1 MAQFSH
7 IAGVPVLDLINTV
20 EWRLSATEREEDLV
34 TYAPVAQWGLESGF
48 LDEQEHAQVLRLVR
62 HNADEAEA
70 ERLHII
76 ALRESAY
83 SAIFSGSQGAEDD
96 LAAEYGEAIE
106 HSSLTRDGDRWL
118 WQPSELTLSTLRH
131 RIAIALIEFM
141 ARDDL
146 DRLHQCE
153 DVACGWVYLDTSP
166 RRNRRWCVTADCGD
180 RNRSR
185 AYYARQKAKGSQQ
198 DPDTP

>member
-20 EWRLSATEREEDLV
+20 EWRLSATEREEDLL
-34 TYAPVAQWGLESGF
+34 TYVHVAQWGLESGF
-48 LDEQEHAQVLRLVR
+48 LDEQEQAQVVRLAR
-62 HNADEAEA
+62 DNAGEAEA
-70 ERLHII
+70 ERLCVI
-76 ALRESAY
+76 AFRESAY
-83 SAIFSGSQGAEDD
+83 AAIFCGDQGAADD
-96 LAAEYGEAIE
+96 LAAEYREAITAC
-106 HSSLTRDGDRWL
+106 HLDHDDGRWS
-118 WQPSELTLSTLRH
+118 WQPTELTLATARH

-153 DVACGWVYLDTSP
+153 DEACGWVYLDTSP
-166 RRNRRWCVTADCGD
+166 RGNRRWCVTADCGD

-185 AYYARQKAKGSQQ
+185 AYYARQKAKRSQP
-198 DPDTP
+198 DPGMP

>member
-20 EWRLSATEREEDLV
+20 EWRLSATEREEDLL
-34 TYAPVAQWGLESGF
+34 TYIHVAQWGLESGF
-48 LDEQEHAQVLRLVR
+48 LNESEYAQAGRLAR
-62 HNADEAEA
+62 DDAGEAEA
-70 ERLHII
+70 ERQRVI

-83 SAIFSGSQGAEDD
+83 LAIFRGDQGAADD
-96 LAAEYGEAIE
+96 LATAYREAVQCA
-106 HSSLTRDGDRWL
+106 SLTHGGARWS
-118 WQPSELTLSTLRH
+118 WQPTELTLATVRH

-153 DVACGWVYLDTSP
+153 DEACGWVYLDTSP

-185 AYYARQKAKGSQQ
+185 AYYARQKAKRSQS
-198 DPDTP
+198 DPSTP